1 MSSAS
6 APVQDILNVPS
17 QWPASFPKPAAG
29 TRVLTYV
36 FDPKDASK
44 VDAFVKFI
52 KDTFPSAKIS
62 VVKDQEGFTSVSITQ
77 FFYNLTKTSST
88 TSSTTTSSTTT
99 SSTTTT
105 TTEDPTPTATTAGC
119 STTWS
124 CEDDEIPS

>member
-6 APVQDILNVPS
+6 APVQDILTDPS
-17 QWPASFPKPAAG
+17 QWPASFPTPPSG

-52 KDTFPSAKIS
+52 QDTFPSAKIS
-62 VVKDQEGFTSVSITQ
+62 VVKDQEGFTSVTITQ
-77 FFYNLTKTSST
+77 FFYNLTKSS
-88 TSSTTTSSTTT
+88 SST

-105 TTEDPTPTATTAGC
+105 TTTTTTGDPTLTATAAK
-119 STTWS
+119 TTWDG
-124 CEDDEIPS
+124 EDTIPCC